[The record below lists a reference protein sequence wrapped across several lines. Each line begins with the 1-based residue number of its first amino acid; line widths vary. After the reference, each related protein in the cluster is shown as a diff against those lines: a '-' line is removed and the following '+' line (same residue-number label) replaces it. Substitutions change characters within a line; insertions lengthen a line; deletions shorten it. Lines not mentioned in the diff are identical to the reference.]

1 MKNICQ
7 FGVMRVS
14 IWLFSDLIIE
24 KSIWKYNITLHFRLT
39 NMLKIKDLE
48 AIKPR
53 ALCCCFVCHDSF
65 EYVDY
70 GHTGTLVAD
79 IWKWF
84 SIFYKMINTWLKFKL
99 NSRTDSKCKTMFH
112 KYSYGSDLGFPRLVL
127 LFRPHCWF
135 EEFEESN
142 DQ

>member
-39 NMLKIKDLE
+39 NMLKIKDFRSDKASRLMLLLCLSWL
-48 AIKPR
+48 IWICWLR
-53 ALCCCFVCHDSF
+53 AHGDPSGRSCRDYLCPFSDWYLH
-65 EYVDY
+65 
-70 GHTGTLVAD
+70 

-84 SIFYKMINTWLKFKL
+84 SICFKMINTWLKFKL

-112 KYSYGSDLGFPRLVL
+112 KYSYGSDLGFPR
-127 LFRPHCWF
+127 
-135 EEFEESN
+135 
-142 DQ
+142 